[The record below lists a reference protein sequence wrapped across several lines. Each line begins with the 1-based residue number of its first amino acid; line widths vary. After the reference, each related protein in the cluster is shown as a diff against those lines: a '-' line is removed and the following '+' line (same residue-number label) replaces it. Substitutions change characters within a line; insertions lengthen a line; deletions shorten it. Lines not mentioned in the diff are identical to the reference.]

1 MNRRDDR
8 RDNTRRDGMR
18 REGTNEIRRE
28 EREPR
33 EPRRPKDLE
42 ELPKLEENSGP
53 VSGLAGKVRCS
64 RSRREEVQTV
74 NTKSRPH
81 SFVVST
87 SKS

>member
-1 MNRRDDR
+1 LLSIFSGGDRDFRSGNNMNRRDDR

-53 VSGLAGKVRCS
+53 VSGLTGKVRCLW
-64 RSRREEVQTV
+64 SRREEV
-74 NTKSRPH
+74 
-81 SFVVST
+81 
-87 SKS
+87 